1 MAESTEK
8 KIRKFLQVGTI
19 ECMILCAVLAIVVGV
34 LFITIG
40 FWKTLLITVLILIG
54 LFIGG
59 VTNKKEFLRGGID
72 KVAPQRAAVEAKRDE
87 LVQRVRETV
96 KREEADAVE
105 EIEEKAE
112 EAAEDVQENVDAAVE
127 AAAEAQEAVEETVAE
142 AQEEIEA
149 KAEEISE
156 AAEEIVAE
164 AKETEEKIEEAAEE
178 IGEKIKDAAEEA
190 AE

>member
-19 ECMILCAVLAIVVGV
+19 ECMILCVVLAIVIGV

-40 FWKTLLITVLILIG
+40 FWKTLLITALILLG

-59 VTNKKEFLRGGID
+59 VQDKKAFLRGGID
-72 KVAPQRAAVEAKRDE
+72 KVAPQRAALDAKREE
-87 LVQRVRETV
+87 LVQKIRETV
-96 KREEADAVE
+96 KHEETE
-105 EIEEKAE
+105 ELEDEAE
-112 EAAEDVQENVDAAVE
+112 AAAEDVQEVVDATVE
-127 AAAEAQEAVEETVAE
+127 AAAEVQEAVEETVAE

-156 AAEEIVAE
+156 TAEEIVAE